1 MFFFLRSVRTAAKV
15 ANNLPNFSEFEKK
28 VRKKR
33 KKPVF
38 RQAFSL
44 LMQLNTID

>member
-28 VRKKR
+28 CEKNEK
-33 KKPVF
+33 
-38 RQAFSL
+38 SL
-44 LMQLNTID
+44 FFDRLFHF